1 MTAGLFRKALAYW
14 SDRGFV
20 RTVGATARYCAE
32 RFEERCET
40 VGQMLDWDRGRG
52 YPLATRLRAARLG
65 LSAHAY
71 LWLGLD
77 DPGADPDRY
86 LKSVDPIRRLNH
98 RHIVPLHNKYTFQS
112 MTGPY
117 LPAVPELYGIVDE
130 GVFRPCETTEN
141 DLLAVLEQVG
151 QLVLKPARGGKGTG
165 VHFLERTEAGL
176 TLNGDRVTQ
185 STIRDRLAGL
195 DEYLV
200 TEFVHQHDYAATIF
214 PDATNTLRIYSVFDR
229 RDDRAE
235 VFRAVHRFGSEAS
248 APTDNWSRGG
258 YCVPVDVETGRMR
271 RLLLVDGPT
280 RSALERHPATDATV
294 EGVTVPHW
302 DAVRELVREAATL
315 HRYAPLVGW
324 DIVVTADG
332 PVLIEANAR
341 PSKELLQLEQGVLDD
356 PTFQALFDREWPS
369 TVGDPTA
376 GVEASSD
383 TDY

>member
-1 MTAGLFRKALAYW
+1 MTTGLLRKALDYW
-14 SDRGFV
+14 SGRGLV
-20 RTVGATARYCAE
+20 RTVGATARYCGE

-40 VGQMLDWDRGRG
+40 IGRMIDWDRGRG
-52 YPLATRLRAARLG
+52 YPLETRLQAARLG

-77 DPGADPDRY
+77 DSGANPDRY

-98 RHIVPLHNKYTFQS
+98 RHIVPLHNKYTFQLL
-112 MTGPY
+112 TEPH
-117 LPAVPELYGIVDE
+117 LPALPELYGIVDE
-130 GVFRPCETTEN
+130 GVFRPQATTED

-165 VHFLERTEAGL
+165 VDFLEWAEGEL
-176 TLNGDRVTQ
+176 VLNGDRVAP
-185 STIRDRLAGL
+185 SALRDRLAGL

-200 TEFVHQHDYAATIF
+200 TEFIQQHDYAAAIF
-214 PDATNTLRIYSVFDR
+214 PDATNTLRVYSVFDR
-229 RDDRAE
+229 RTDEAE
-235 VFRAVHRFGSEAS
+235 VFRAVHRFGSTSS

-258 YCVPVDVETGRMR
+258 YCVPVDVETGRLK

-280 RSALERHPATDATV
+280 RSALERHPATGATV

-302 DAVRELVREAATL
+302 DAVCELVREAATL

-324 DIVVTADG
+324 DVVVTADG

-369 TVGDPTA
+369 TAGGPTA
-376 GVEASSD
+376 GVEAASD